1 MKKTQVLLGAV
12 CCWCLLSKPAHSA
25 SFDVSEALW
34 NNLTAKEKSQVS
46 NALEVNLVSTAS
58 MGIIM
63 DVQTLDQSQAGNNAG
78 SQLGAA
84 FGSAAYIDKSFSGGN
99 VDYSAKKHLGVALL
113 GGVLGSAADRA
124 PVSSFRTRYTIKLQ
138 DGNIQHVE
146 EETHNQ
152 FRHSVG
158 LCVFLGP
165 FRIIN
170 QQLCSMTKAD
180 LLAAAENKQSAQ
192 QAPQLPQLKLE
203 RAASVVE
210 EAITV
215 RCKIGENSATLLPK
229 STCDALGG
237 ITD

>member
-1 MKKTQVLLGAV
+1 MRNSRILLGAV
-12 CCWCLLSKPAHSA
+12 CCWCLLAQPVYGA
-25 SFDVSEALW
+25 SFDVPEALW
-34 NNLTAKEKSQVS
+34 SSLTAKEKSQVS

-58 MGIIM
+58 MGVIV

-84 FGSAAYIDKSFSGGN
+84 FGSAAYVDNAFSGDN

-113 GGVLGSAADRA
+113 GGMLGSAADKA

-158 LCVFLGP
+158 LCVFLEP
-165 FRIIN
+165 FKIVN

-180 LLAAAENKQSAQ
+180 LLTAAESKQSAH
-192 QAPQLPQLKLE
+192 QAPQLPQIKLE
-203 RAASVVE
+203 QATPVAE
-210 EAITV
+210 DTKLV
-215 RCKIGENSATLLPK
+215 RCKIGDNSATLLPK
-229 STCDALGG
+229 STCDTLGG
-237 ITD
+237 LVD

>member
-1 MKKTQVLLGAV
+1 MKKAQIFLGSV
-12 CCWCLLSKPAHSA
+12 CCCGLLAQPVHSA
-25 SFDVSEALW
+25 AFDVSEALW
-34 NNLTAKEKSQVS
+34 NGLTAKEKSHVS
-46 NALEVNLVSTAS
+46 NALEVNLVSTAA
-58 MGIIM
+58 MGVIM

-84 FGSAAYIDKSFSGGN
+84 FGSAAYVDKAFSGNN
-99 VDYSAKKHLGVALL
+99 VDYSAKNHLGVALL

-124 PVSSFRTRYTIKLQ
+124 PVSSFKTRYTIKLQ
-138 DGNIQHVE
+138 DGSIQYIDE
-146 EETHNQ
+146 QTPNQ
-152 FRHSVG
+152 FRHAVG
-158 LCVFLGP
+158 LCVFLEP
-165 FRIIN
+165 FRIAN

-192 QAPQLPQLKLE
+192 QAPQLPQKKLE
-203 RAASVVE
+203 QAASVVE

>member
-1 MKKTQVLLGAV
+1 MKNTQILLGAV
-12 CCWCLLSKPAHSA
+12 CCWCLLNQPVHSA
-25 SFDVSEALW
+25 PFDVPEALW
-34 NNLTAKEKSQVS
+34 NSLNAKEKNHVS
-46 NALEVNLVSTAS
+46 DALEVNLVSTAS
-58 MGIIM
+58 MGVIM

-84 FGSAAYIDKSFSGGN
+84 FGSAAYVDNAFSGNN

-113 GGVLGSAADRA
+113 GGVLGSAADKA

-146 EETHNQ
+146 EETPNQ

-158 LCVFLGP
+158 LCVFLEP
-165 FRIIN
+165 FKIVN

-180 LLAAAENKQSAQ
+180 LLAAAENKQSVR
-192 QAPQLPQLKLE
+192 QAHQLPQAKLE
-203 RAASVVE
+203 QAVPVAE
-210 EAITV
+210 ETKSV
-215 RCKIGENSATLLPK
+215 RCKVGENSATLLPK

-237 ITD
+237 LVD

>member
-1 MKKTQVLLGAV
+1 MKNSQILLNAV
-12 CCWCLLSKPAHSA
+12 YCCLLAQPVYGA
-25 SFDVSEALW
+25 SFDVPEALW
-34 NNLTAKEKSQVS
+34 NSLTAKEKSQVS

-58 MGIIM
+58 MGVIV

-84 FGSAAYIDKSFSGGN
+84 FGSAAYVDNTFSGDN
-99 VDYSAKKHLGVALL
+99 IDYSAKKHLGVALL
-113 GGVLGSAADRA
+113 GGMLGSAADKA

-146 EETHNQ
+146 EETPSQ

-158 LCVFLGP
+158 LCVFLEP
-165 FRIIN
+165 FKIVN

-180 LLAAAENKQSAQ
+180 LLAAAENKQSAH
-192 QAPQLPQLKLE
+192 QAPQLPQIKLE
-203 RAASVVE
+203 QTTPVAE
-210 EAITV
+210 DTKLV
-215 RCKIGENSATLLPK
+215 RCKVRENSATLLPK

-237 ITD
+237 LID

>member
-12 CCWCLLSKPAHSA
+12 CCWCLLSQPVHSA
-25 SFDVSEALW
+25 PFDVPEALW

-46 NALEVNLVSTAS
+46 NTLEVNLVSTAS

-63 DVQTLDQSQAGNNAG
+63 DVQTLDQSQAGTNAG
-78 SQLGAA
+78 SQLGAT
-84 FGSAAYIDKSFSGGN
+84 FGSAAYVDKAFSGDN

-158 LCVFLGP
+158 LCVFLEP
-165 FRIIN
+165 FRIVN

-180 LLAAAENKQSAQ
+180 LLAAAENKQSAR
-192 QAPQLPQLKLE
+192 QALQLPQAKLE
-203 RAASVVE
+203 QAVPIVE
-210 EAITV
+210 DAVTV
-215 RCKIGENSATLLPK
+215 RCKVGENSATLLPK

-237 ITD
+237 LID

>member
-1 MKKTQVLLGAV
+1 MKKAQIFLGSV
-12 CCWCLLSKPAHSA
+12 CCCGLLAQPVHSA
-25 SFDVSEALW
+25 AFDVSEALW
-34 NNLTAKEKSQVS
+34 NGLNAKEKSQVS
-46 NALEVNLVSTAS
+46 NALEVNLISTAS

-63 DVQTLDQSQAGNNAG
+63 DVQTLDQSQAGTNAG

-84 FGSAAYIDKSFSGGN
+84 FGSAAYVDKAFSGNN
-99 VDYSAKKHLGVALL
+99 VDYSAKNHLGVALL

-124 PVSSFRTRYTIKLQ
+124 PVSSFRTRYTIKLH

-158 LCVFLGP
+158 LCVFLEP
-165 FRIIN
+165 FRIVN

-180 LLAAAENKQSAQ
+180 LLVAAENKQSAR
-192 QAPQLPQLKLE
+192 QAPQLPQAKLE
-203 RAASVVE
+203 HAVPVAEDTIS
-210 EAITV
+210 V
-215 RCKIGENSATLLPK
+215 RCNIGENSATLLPK

-237 ITD
+237 LID

>member
-1 MKKTQVLLGAV
+1 MKNTQIILGTI
-12 CCWCLLSKPAHSA
+12 CCWCLLTQPAYSA

-34 NNLTAKEKSQVS
+34 NGLTAKEKSHVS
-46 NALEVNLVSTAS
+46 NALEVNLVSTAA
-58 MGIIM
+58 MGVIM

-84 FGSAAYIDKSFSGGN
+84 FGSAAYVDKAFSGDN

-113 GGVLGSAADRA
+113 GGMLGSAANKA

-138 DGNIQHVE
+138 DGNIQHIE

-158 LCVFLGP
+158 MCVFLEP
-165 FRIIN
+165 FRIAN

-180 LLAAAENKQSAQ
+180 LLAAAENKQSAR
-192 QAPQLPQLKLE
+192 QAPQLPQTKLE
-203 RAASVVE
+203 QAVLVVE
-210 EAITV
+210 DAKSV
-215 RCKIGENSATLLPK
+215 RCKVGENSATLLPK

-237 ITD
+237 LID

>member
-1 MKKTQVLLGAV
+1 MKNTQVLLGTV
-12 CCWCLLSKPAHSA
+12 CCWCLLAQPVYGA
-25 SFDVSEALW
+25 SFDIPEVLW
-34 NNLTAKEKSQVS
+34 NSLTAKEKSHVS

-58 MGIIM
+58 MGVIL
-63 DVQTLDQSQAGNNAG
+63 DVQTLDQSQAGSNAG

-84 FGSAAYIDKSFSGGN
+84 FGSAAYVDNAFSGDN

-113 GGVLGSAADRA
+113 GGVLGSAADKA

-138 DGNIQHVE
+138 DGNIQQVE

-158 LCVFLGP
+158 LCVFLEP

-180 LLAAAENKQSAQ
+180 LLAAAENKQIARQS
-192 QAPQLPQLKLE
+192 PQLPQAKLE
-203 RAASVVE
+203 QAMPVAE
-210 EAITV
+210 ETKSV
-215 RCKIGENSATLLPK
+215 RCKVGENSATLLSK

-237 ITD
+237 LID

>member
-1 MKKTQVLLGAV
+1 MKNSQILLNAV
-12 CCWCLLSKPAHSA
+12 YCCLLAQPVYGA
-25 SFDVSEALW
+25 SFDVPEALW
-34 NNLTAKEKSQVS
+34 NSLTAKEKSQVS

-58 MGIIM
+58 MGVIV

-84 FGSAAYIDKSFSGGN
+84 FGSAAYVDNAFSGDN
-99 VDYSAKKHLGVALL
+99 IDYSAKKHLGVALL
-113 GGVLGSAADRA
+113 GGMLGSAADKA

-146 EETHNQ
+146 EETPSQ

-158 LCVFLGP
+158 LCVFLEP
-165 FRIIN
+165 FKIVN

-180 LLAAAENKQSAQ
+180 LLAAAENKQSAHQ
-192 QAPQLPQLKLE
+192 PPQLPQIKLE
-203 RAASVVE
+203 QTTPVAE
-210 EAITV
+210 DTKLV
-215 RCKIGENSATLLPK
+215 RCKVRENSATLLPK

-237 ITD
+237 LID

>member
-1 MKKTQVLLGAV
+1 MKKAQIFIGTV
-12 CCWCLLSKPAHSA
+12 CCWCLLSQPVHSA
-25 SFDVSEALW
+25 PFDVPEALW
-34 NNLTAKEKSQVS
+34 NSLTAKEKSQVS
-46 NALEVNLVSTAS
+46 NILEVNLVSTAS
-58 MGIIM
+58 MGVIM

-84 FGSAAYIDKSFSGGN
+84 FGSAAYVDNAFSGDN

-158 LCVFLGP
+158 LCVFLEP
-165 FRIIN
+165 FRIVN

-180 LLAAAENKQSAQ
+180 LLAAAENKQIAR
-192 QAPQLPQLKLE
+192 QAPQPPQTKLDQ
-203 RAASVVE
+203 AAPVAEDTKS
-210 EAITV
+210 V
-215 RCKIGENSATLLPK
+215 RCKIGDNSATLLPK
-229 STCDALGG
+229 STCDTLGG
-237 ITD
+237 LVD